1 MEFIQ
6 MNTFSNLLKLEVLDL
21 SNNKIYSIKD
31 NSFNG
36 LINLRDLYIN
46 GNEPYLK
53 IENSS
58 FNQFETIRTIFLDK
72 SILNNS
78 FHKIL
83 FIDMIKKK
91 NFIHN
96 KTIIVWSYFK
106 AFNLITL
113 NEPFYDCGLVFELI
127 RFNIQYNL
135 KTESDFSDNLY
146 NCEFNTIERN
156 FSNSYMIQEKKITI
170 NYFFLYLGMLSYS
183 FVVVFILILYLF
195 FQKHCSFKFQ

>member
-21 SNNKIYSIKD
+21 SNNKIYLIKD